1 MNSYESKLKKLQNIQ
16 GGGSLVNGRTFD
28 FRKVMEEIVK
38 EYPMVHQQKE
48 VYQAKPC
55 VMEDVAHHL

>member
-38 EYPMVHQQKE
+38 EYPMVH
-48 VYQAKPC
+48 
-55 VMEDVAHHL
+55 